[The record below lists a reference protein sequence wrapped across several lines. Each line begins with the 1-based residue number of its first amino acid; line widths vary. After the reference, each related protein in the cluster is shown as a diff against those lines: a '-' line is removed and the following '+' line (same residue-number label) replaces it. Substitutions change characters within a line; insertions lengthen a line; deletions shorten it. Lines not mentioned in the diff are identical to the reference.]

1 MDRKVEGTQ
10 KGLSDTDRGEAS
22 AADSRRDMV
31 DAQVGISSGSSNN
44 SVVDDLHR
52 DMTGNRGTVGGTA
65 DNILIVSRREGLQ
78 RVGVREVCMVDPR
91 GEGKSD

>member
-1 MDRKVEGTQ
+1 MFYTALAKVVLIFGSYTQVLLAAMDRKVEGTQ

-22 AADSRRDMV
+22 AADSRRDMG

-65 DNILIVSRREGLQ
+65 DNI
-78 RVGVREVCMVDPR
+78 
-91 GEGKSD
+91 